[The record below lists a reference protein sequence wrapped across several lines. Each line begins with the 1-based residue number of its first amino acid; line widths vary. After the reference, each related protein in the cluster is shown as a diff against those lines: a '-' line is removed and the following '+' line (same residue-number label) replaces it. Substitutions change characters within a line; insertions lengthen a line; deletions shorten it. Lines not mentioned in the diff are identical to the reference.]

1 MEKKKK
7 ITIGI
12 AIAVVVITAVIVG
25 ITVNNHQKAVKEAE
39 SISISVQVS
48 KTDLI
53 TYYKKQYD
61 EITSKNYS
69 TEEDYTSAKALLESL
84 KNDINNSDV
93 KDDKNIVN
101 LINNIDTSINDYN
114 EKIKALTTTEEFETK
129 TEEATACPIT
139 EKLIKAGYQQTR
151 GGYIQKAIKNN
162 MEMNYKKAVPTQYWH
177 LFESYF
183 NSNSITDDTVFTKRV
198 VCGELIFW
206 MAEVLDCVE
215 KSELQSLCDKIIKN
229 PIPGEENQ
237 RYNKNRQPIIAEENG
252 IRQYKIYAL
261 TKLQQQ

>member
-1 MEKKKK
+1 M
-7 ITIGI
+7 
-12 AIAVVVITAVIVG
+12 
-25 ITVNNHQKAVKEAE
+25 TVKQIRQVYKDKE
-39 SISISVQVS
+39 
-48 KTDLI
+48 
-53 TYYKKQYD
+53 Y
-61 EITSKNYS
+61 
-69 TEEDYTSAKALLESL
+69 
-84 KNDINNSDV
+84 
-93 KDDKNIVN
+93 
-101 LINNIDTSINDYN
+101 
-114 EKIKALTTTEEFETK
+114 
-129 TEEATACPIT
+129 TACPIT

-162 MEMNYKKAVPTQYWH
+162 MEVNYKKAVPTQYWH

-229 PIPGEENQ
+229 PIPGKKIKDIIIMDNLF
-237 RYNKNRQPIIAEENG
+237 IAEENG
-252 IRQYKIYAL
+252 IKQYKIYAL

>member
-1 MEKKKK
+1 M
-7 ITIGI
+7 
-12 AIAVVVITAVIVG
+12 
-25 ITVNNHQKAVKEAE
+25 TVKQIRQVYKDKE
-39 SISISVQVS
+39 
-48 KTDLI
+48 
-53 TYYKKQYD
+53 Y
-61 EITSKNYS
+61 
-69 TEEDYTSAKALLESL
+69 
-84 KNDINNSDV
+84 
-93 KDDKNIVN
+93 
-101 LINNIDTSINDYN
+101 
-114 EKIKALTTTEEFETK
+114 
-129 TEEATACPIT
+129 TACPIT

-162 MEMNYKKAVPTQYWH
+162 MEVNYKKAVPTQYWH

-237 RYNKNRQPIIAEENG
+237 IYNNNGQPIYCRRKWNKAIQDLCFDKIATAVEN
-252 IRQYKIYAL
+252 ICPKA
-261 TKLQQQ
+261 